1 MDKTTLEQIRERQQQ
16 LWKAVDAVAKG
27 NARLSIPVRPT
38 DTDQVLL
45 QAHMDIGVLL
55 REVERLNQV
64 IHLKDQSRER
74 LRRRILASV
83 PGYEF
88 AEHVELMSC
97 LKKLAARESWA
108 AVDWWQTGY
117 GRWET
122 AQLADEGYAS
132 IVYDEHGEWYQVS
145 ITTRGQL
152 ALTADQEQGA

>member
-1 MDKTTLEQIRERQQQ
+1 MDKATLEKIRARQNQ
-16 LWKAVDAVAKG
+16 LWKAMDVVVGGKAQI
-27 NARLSIPVRPT
+27 SIPLQTT
-38 DTDQVLL
+38 DTDQVLF
-45 QAHMDIGVLL
+45 QAHEDIEALL

-83 PGYEF
+83 PGYKF

-122 AQLADEGYAS
+122 AQLANEGYAS
-132 IVYDEHGEWYQVS
+132 IVYDEQGEWYQVG

-152 ALTADQEQGA
+152 ALTADREQGA